1 MDNDY
6 SRVISNQVRFGFG
19 YRVFKGRKLYYAW
32 NGLPN
37 RNDDYITI
45 TKITEEEFNQ
55 IENDY
60 PKEIIADRETM
71 EIFSN
76 KYIENHKVIIEGWNV
91 SIYNVDIKEDI
102 EKLKE
107 KALKIVQEK
116 NPEIKSIPDLFGI
129 DENGEYYHMVW
140 DYPGKYYKQ
149 HLNMKNQEEFIRYM
163 VRETIE
169 EKRSKK

>member
-1 MDNDY
+1 MDKDY

-45 TKITEEEFNQ
+45 TEISEKEFNQ
-55 IENDY
+55 IEKEY

-71 EIFSN
+71 EIFEK

-91 SIYNVDIKEDI
+91 SIYNVDI
-102 EKLKE
+102 
-107 KALKIVQEK
+107 V
-116 NPEIKSIPDLFGI
+116 
-129 DENGEYYHMVW
+129 ENKKKR
-140 DYPGKYYKQ
+140 GKK
-149 HLNMKNQEEFIRYM
+149 HE
-163 VRETIE
+163 
-169 EKRSKK
+169 